1 MKKTLALLTLALTT
15 LSLVSQAQTKTVSL
29 RGNVTDGASKPA
41 EAVTVS
47 LLHAKDSSV
56 AKIQSTDRSGK
67 YSFLDLSAGKYL
79 IMVSAVGHE
88 KSYSAHISLDGD
100 KPEVEVPAMHL
111 VTAGKELGAVTVTYR
126 KPFIEQRID
135 KTVLN
140 VDAAVTNVGATALE
154 VLEKAPGV
162 MVDKDGNISLKG
174 KQSVMVMMDGRPTY
188 LTGEQL
194 ASLLKSMPA
203 SNIEQIELVTNPSAK
218 YDASGNSGIIN
229 IKTKKNKQ
237 KGFNGNLALNYGQG
251 AYWKTNNSLN
261 LNLRTGKFNFFANGG
276 YSIWNT
282 YQVLDIK
289 RNYRDAGTKELTAIF
304 EQSSFMKNDN
314 RNYNMKF
321 GADYYLSKKTTLG
334 IVGSGNFSPEKWTNR
349 NTSYMMDPHSVTD
362 SMVLA
367 DGYSEDLWK
376 NKSINLNFRH
386 QFDSTGRELTADA
399 DFITYGS
406 NSKQRFTNTNLDAD
420 QTPKYTEQLRGS
432 IPIDI
437 DIYSAKL
444 DYTQPLKKG
453 AKMEA
458 GLKTSFVNTN
468 NTADYSNLG
477 NNGWENDYDK
487 SNQFQ
492 YKENIVA
499 GYLNYS
505 TQIKKFGIQAGLR
518 YEHTRYEGKQFGNPT
533 KPDSSFSRNYGSI
546 FPTLFV
552 SYKANEKNQLAVSY
566 GRRIDRPAYQDLNP
580 FMFFIDKYTYVRG
593 NPYLQ
598 PQFTHNIE
606 LTHTFKNFLT
616 TTLNYSYTKDYF
628 SETFSQGNPQYNEP
642 EYATIVRQ
650 GNIGSRQNAGMSISA
665 QVPVQKWW
673 TAILYSNYNYNEY
686 SGTLNNEEIKVSA
699 GTLMFNVN
707 NQFKFN
713 KGWSAELSGWYRSKG
728 VEGQILIN
736 PMGAA
741 SAGISKQILKTKG
754 ALKLNIRDMFYTQK
768 VSGSMNFQTTEASFN
783 NRRDSRVVNLSFTYR
798 FGKPIKGAQPRRK
811 IGGAGD
817 EQNRV
822 KMGGNN

>member
-29 RGNVTDGASKPA
+29 RGNVTDKASKPA

-79 IMVSAVGHE
+79 VMVSAVGHE
-88 KSYSAHISLDGD
+88 KSYSAHISLDGE
-100 KPEVEVPAMHL
+100 KPEVEVPAMQL
-111 VTAGKELGAVTVTYR
+111 VAASKELGAVTVTYR
-126 KPFIEQRID
+126 KPFIEQMID

-174 KQSVMVMMDGRPTY
+174 KQSVLVMMDGRPTY

-203 SNIEQIELVTNPSAK
+203 SNIDQIELVTNPSAK

-276 YSIWNT
+276 YSTWNSF
-282 YQVLDIK
+282 QALDIK

-304 EQSSFMKNDN
+304 EQSSFMRNIN
-314 RNYNMKF
+314 SNYNMKF
-321 GADYYLSKKTTLG
+321 GVDYFLSKNSTLG
-334 IVGSGNFSPEKWTNR
+334 VVAARNFSPEKWTNR
-349 NTSYMMDPHSVTD
+349 NTSYMMNPQSVTD
-362 SMVLA
+362 SIVLA

-376 NKSINLNFRH
+376 NKSVNLNFRH
-386 QFDSTGRELTADA
+386 QFDTTGRELTADA
-399 DFITYGS
+399 DYITYGS

-420 QTPKYTEQLRGS
+420 QNPKYTEQLRGS

-477 NNGWENDYDK
+477 NNGWENDYGK
-487 SNQFQ
+487 SNQFL
-492 YKENIVA
+492 YKENIIA
-499 GYLNYS
+499 GYLNYN

-552 SYKANEKNQLAVSY
+552 SYKANEKNQFAVSY
-566 GRRIDRPAYQDLNP
+566 GRRIDRPAYQNLNP

-606 LTHTFKNFLT
+606 LSHTFKSFLT
-616 TTLNYSYTKDYF
+616 TTLNYSYTRDYF
-628 SETFSQGNPQYNEP
+628 NETFSQGNPQYNEP

-650 GNIGSRQNAGMSISA
+650 GNIRALHNAGMSVSA

-728 VEGQILIN
+728 VEGQVLIN
-736 PMGAA
+736 SMGAA
-741 SAGISKQILKTKG
+741 SAGVSKQILKSKG
-754 ALKLNIRDMFYTQK
+754 TLKLNIRDIFHTQK
-768 VSGSMNFQTTEASFN
+768 QSGNMNFQTTEASFGS
-783 NRRDSRVVNLSFTYR
+783 RRDSRVVNLAFTYR

-822 KMGGNN
+822 KMSGNN